1 MAKNIAVIF
10 TNSCIILKK
19 ADIDWVRQYTLIKK
33 LLKGW
38 RFHLLAFSFDCI
50 DAFLQLY

>member
-19 ADIDWVRQYTLIKK
+19 TDRDWVRQYILIKK

-38 RFHLLAFSFDCI
+38 SFHLLAFFFD
-50 DAFLQLY
+50 